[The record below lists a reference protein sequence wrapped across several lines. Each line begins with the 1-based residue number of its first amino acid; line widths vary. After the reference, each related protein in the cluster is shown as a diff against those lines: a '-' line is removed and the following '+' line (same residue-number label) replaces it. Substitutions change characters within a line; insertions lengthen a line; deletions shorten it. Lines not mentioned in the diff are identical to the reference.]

1 MQFSTSSSDAILV
14 AAPRT
19 RMSVLNHI
27 WKLGTMEKDTI
38 LAWTVVPA
46 QQFSWSTLVTTYST
60 LGGNNVE
67 YGLKPQKEY
76 LYSTATRCASGS
88 YYDKSAFCE
97 YIKASFTYIQNS
109 TSIEVNL

>member
-1 MQFSTSSSDAILV
+1 
-14 AAPRT
+14 
-19 RMSVLNHI
+19 
-27 WKLGTMEKDTI
+27 MEKDTI

-46 QQFSWSTLVTTYST
+46 QQSSWSSLVTTYST
-60 LGGNNVE
+60 LGANSNNAE

-88 YYDKSAFCE
+88 DYDKSAFCE

>member
-1 MQFSTSSSDAILV
+1 MDGRPIA
-14 AAPRT
+14 
-19 RMSVLNHI
+19 
-27 WKLGTMEKDTI
+27 
-38 LAWTVVPA
+38 TVHVEHL
-46 QQFSWSTLVTTYST
+46 LVTTYST
-60 LGGNNVE
+60 LGANNVE

-88 YYDKSAFCE
+88 DYDKSAFCE